1 MAPSAASIVSTLIS
15 LAVIFGALFGAA
27 LILRKLRDGTWNQP
41 AWARS
46 AAPPSRIRILATRP
60 LGWQA
65 SLLIV
70 EADGQRFLVG
80 TGRAGLTAI
89 GALGGDASSHPPPP

>member
-27 LILRKLRDGTWNQP
+27 LILRKFRDGTWNQP

-46 AAPPSRIRILATRP
+46 AAPPSRIKILATRP

-70 EADGQRFLVG
+70 EADGQRFLIG

-89 GALGGDASSHPPPP
+89 GALGDTTAPTAPP